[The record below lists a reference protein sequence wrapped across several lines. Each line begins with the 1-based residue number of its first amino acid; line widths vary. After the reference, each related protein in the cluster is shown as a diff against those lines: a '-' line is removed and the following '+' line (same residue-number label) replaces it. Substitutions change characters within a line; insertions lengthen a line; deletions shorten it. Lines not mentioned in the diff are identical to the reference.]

1 MSMTLAEVELGF
13 DENGPGNWF
22 QLDSATRGLLNNT
35 TYVLNG
41 AVYYDVTQY
50 LTSISTT
57 RGKNRELDRF
67 NAGHVVVGFNNKN
80 RYFDPTYAASPFY
93 GQIVPRRNLRVT
105 VNNQVVFVGVTD
117 DWDLNYTPDGNSTA
131 QVSAYDGF
139 AYLSQQVLTGG
150 TATSQFSGARINAVL
165 DDPNVNWSFY
175 ERVID
180 TGQETLQAD
189 VISTTQNAVSYINII
204 EQTEPGIFFI
214 DKNGYAVWK
223 DRSSAYPSSSATI
236 IADDGTG
243 IPYSSVKVN
252 YGSEL
257 LFNQAKLTR
266 LNGGSAV
273 ANDTTSQ
280 AAYGIRAYSATGLL
294 HNTDVALTNLANYLV
309 NQYAAPEFRFEGIEI
324 SMAGLTL
331 AQQNTILGLEI
342 GSVCLIKFTPNGIT
356 PSISKYAQV
365 IGINHAISISEHKVV
380 LNFQTLELTSLILDD
395 LVFGLLDYNSLS
407 Y

>member
-1 MSMTLAEVELGF
+1 MSMTAPKVELGF

-22 QLDSATRGLLNNT
+22 QLDSATRGVLDNT
-35 TYVLNG
+35 TYKLNG
-41 AVYYDVTQY
+41 AVYYDVSQY

-80 RYFDPTYAASPFY
+80 RYFDPTYTASPFY
-93 GQIVPRRNLRVT
+93 GQIVPRRNVRISA
-105 VNNQVVFVGVTD
+105 NNQVVFVGVSD
-117 DWDLNYTPDGNSTA
+117 DWDLNYSPDGNSVA

-139 AYLSQQVLTGG
+139 AYLAQQNLTGG
-150 TATSQFSGARINAVL
+150 TATSQLSGARINAVL

-175 ERVID
+175 ERTID

-189 VISTTQNAVSYINII
+189 VITSNQNVIGYINTI

-214 DKNGYAVWK
+214 SKNGYATWK
-223 DRSSAYPSSSATI
+223 DRNSINASASAPVL
-236 IADDGTG
+236 ADDGSG
-243 IPYSSVKVN
+243 IPYSTVKVN

-257 LFNQAKLTR
+257 LYNQAKLSR
-266 LNGGSAV
+266 LNGGTATS
-273 ANDTTSQ
+273 NDTTSQ
-280 AAYGIRAYSATGLL
+280 AAYGIRVYSATGLL
-294 HNTDVALTNLANYLV
+294 HNTDASLTNLANYLV
-309 NQYAAPEFRFEGIEI
+309 GQYAAPEFRFEGIEI

-342 GSVCLIKFTPNGIT
+342 GSVCRIKFTPNGIT
-356 PSISKYAQV
+356 PSISKYAEV
-365 IGINHAISISEHKVV
+365 IGINHGISASEHKIV
-380 LNFQTLELTSLILDD
+380 LNFQTLELTNLILDD
-395 LVFGLLDYNSLS
+395 IAVGLLDYNSLS